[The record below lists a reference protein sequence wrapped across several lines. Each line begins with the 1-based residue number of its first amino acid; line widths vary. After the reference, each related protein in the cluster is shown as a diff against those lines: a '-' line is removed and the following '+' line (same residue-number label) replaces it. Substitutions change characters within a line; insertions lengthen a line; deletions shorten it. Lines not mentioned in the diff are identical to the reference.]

1 MKTLGN
7 LLRAAA
13 CAIFVLAHVR
23 AEKAPLVFAY
33 PAEVLVSAKQC
44 LAAGDE
50 SLAPALAALR
60 AEADKMFAEKP
71 ASVLDKTMVAASGNK
86 RDYFSMGPYWWPD
99 PAKPDGL
106 PYVRRDGE
114 VNPDNNKGTDPRAF
128 GRTTR
133 SVWTLG
139 LMYYLTGKEVYAEK
153 AALLTRTW
161 FLDPEKG
168 MNPNLQ
174 YAQAIPG
181 ITTGR
186 DIGIIDAH
194 RLIEFTDGIALIAG
208 SAAWTEDD
216 DRGLKAWISTYL
228 DWLLTSDNGKSESK
242 KNNNH
247 GTWYDAQ
254 ATQLALFVGK
264 NELAKTLVS
273 RAMLNRIPSQI
284 EPDGRQPHELART
297 RSLHYSTMNLR
308 AFLILASQGE
318 RVGLDMWAFSTEDGR
333 SLAKAAAFLAPYA
346 DPSKAWIKQDIA
358 DESRMAV
365 REVLARA
372 ALRIREP
379 AVLASVATA
388 AKDEEFASESWRLF
402 APILDGVGK

>member
-1 MKTLGN
+1 MKIFGN
-7 LLRAAA
+7 LLRAVV
-13 CAIFVLAHVR
+13 CAILVLAHVR
-23 AEKAPLVFAY
+23 AENAPLVFAY
-33 PAEVLVSAKQC
+33 PAEVLVSAKNR

-50 SLAPALAALR
+50 SLAPALAALQ
-60 AEADKMFAEKP
+60 AEAGKMLAEEP

-86 RDYFSMGPYWWPD
+86 KDYFSMGPYWWPD
-99 PAKPDGL
+99 PTKPDGL

-128 GRTTR
+128 GKTTR

-153 AALLTRTW
+153 AAVLTRTW
-161 FLDPEKG
+161 FLDPETG

-194 RLIEFTDGIALIAG
+194 RLIEFTDGIGLIAG
-208 SAAWTEDD
+208 SAAWTEADD
-216 DRGLKAWISTYL
+216 HGLRAWVSTYL
-228 DWLLTSDNGKSESK
+228 DWLLTSENGRSESE

-254 ATQLALFVGK
+254 AAQLALFLGK
-264 NELAKTLVS
+264 NELAKTIVS
-273 RAMLNRIPSQI
+273 RAMSQRIPSQI
-284 EPDGRQPHELART
+284 ESDGRQPHELART

-318 RVGLDMWAFSTEDGR
+318 RVGLDLWSFSTEDGR
-333 SLAKAAAFLAPYA
+333 SLAKAAVFLAPYA
-346 DPSKAWIKQDIA
+346 EPANVWIKKDIA
-358 DESRMAV
+358 DESRMPV
-365 REVLARA
+365 REMLARA

-379 AVLASVATA
+379 VVLAAVSTA
-388 AKDEEFASESWRLF
+388 NGGEFAAESWRLF
-402 APILDGVGK
+402 APGSGQGRN

>member
-7 LLRAAA
+7 FLRAIT
-13 CAIFVLAHVR
+13 CAILVLAHVR

-33 PAEVLVSAKQC
+33 PAEVLVSAKKR
-44 LAAGDE
+44 LASGDE

-60 AEADKMFAEKP
+60 AEADKMLSEKP
-71 ASVLDKTMVAASGNK
+71 VSVLDKTMVAASGNK
-86 RDYFSMGPYWWPD
+86 KDYFSMGPYWWPD
-99 PAKPDGL
+99 PTKPDGL

-128 GRTTR
+128 GRTTH

-139 LMYYLTGKEVYAEK
+139 LMYYLTGEAVYAEK

-161 FLDPEKG
+161 FLDPETG

-194 RLIEFTDGIALIAG
+194 RLIEFTDGIGLIDG
-208 SAAWTEDD
+208 SAAWTGED
-216 DRGLKAWISTYL
+216 DRGLKAWVATYL
-228 DWLLTSDNGKSESK
+228 DWLLTSDNGRSESE

-254 ATQLALFVGK
+254 ATQLALFLGK

-273 RAMLNRIPSQI
+273 RAMSKRIPSQI
-284 EPDGRQPHELART
+284 ESDGRQAHELART

-308 AFLILASQGE
+308 AFLILAAQGE
-318 RVGLDMWAFSTEDGR
+318 RVGLDLWAFSTEDGR

-346 DPSKAWIKQDIA
+346 DPGKAWIKQDIRE
-358 DESRMAV
+358 ESRVPV

-379 AVLASVATA
+379 SVLTSVSA
-388 AKDEEFASESWRLF
+388 AHGDEFASERWRLF
-402 APILDGVGK
+402 APTACFARN